1 MHRPRHDDWSL
12 PKGKLNR
19 GESWEEAA
27 VREVE
32 EESCVRAT
40 IVERLEPTCYWVG
53 DNPKIVLWYRMS
65 IEERN
70 SFAPNDEVD
79 AIKWIWSDRLAEHL
93 TLTADVVVAAQAL
106 AQVDV
111 DIDVD
116 VDVDVGQPGPT
127 LASLTQLPWKPKGT
141 RWGRGTR
148 AT

>member
-1 MHRPRHDDWSL
+1 MHRPRHEDWSL

-27 VREVE
+27 LREVE
-32 EESCVRAT
+32 EESAVRAT

-70 SFAPNDEVD
+70 PFAPNAEVD
-79 AIKWIWSDRLAEHL
+79 AIEWLWSDHIADQL
-93 TLTADVVVAAQAL
+93 TLPADVTVAAEAL
-106 AQVDV
+106 AQVGIAV
-111 DIDVD
+111 P
-116 VDVDVGQPGPT
+116 GQPGPT
-127 LASLTQLPWKPKGT
+127 LASPTQFPWKPKGT
-141 RWGRGTR
+141 LWGRGTR

>member
-32 EESCVRAT
+32 EESAVRAT
-40 IVERLEPTCYWVG
+40 IVERLEPVCYWVG

-70 SFAPNDEVD
+70 LFAPNDEVD
-79 AIKWIWSDRLAEHL
+79 AIKWLWSDRLADEL
-93 TLTADVVVAAQAL
+93 TLPADVTVAAEAL
-106 AQVDV
+106 AQVG
-111 DIDVD
+111 IT
-116 VDVDVGQPGPT
+116 QPGPT
-127 LASLTQLPWKPKGT
+127 LPSPTQFPWKPKGT

-148 AT
+148 AR

>member
-1 MHRPRHDDWSL
+1 VHRPRHEDWSL

-27 VREVE
+27 LREVE
-32 EESCVRAT
+32 EESAVKAV
-40 IVERLEPTCYWVG
+40 IVERLVPTSYWVG
-53 DNPKIVLWYRMS
+53 DNPKIVLWFRMS

-70 SFAPNDEVD
+70 EFVPNDEVD
-79 AIKWIWSDRLAEHL
+79 AIKWVWAERLAEEL
-93 TLTADVVVAAQAL
+93 TLEADVRVAAEAL
-106 AQVDV
+106 SQ
-111 DIDVD
+111 I
-116 VDVDVGQPGPT
+116 GQPGPT

>member
-1 MHRPRHDDWSL
+1 VHRPRHDDWSL
-12 PKGKLNR
+12 PKGKLYR

-32 EESCVRAT
+32 EESAVRAT
-40 IVERLEPTCYWVG
+40 IVERLEPSSYWVG
-53 DNPKIVLWYRMS
+53 DNPKIVLWYRMR

-79 AIKWIWSDRLAEHL
+79 AIKWIWSDRLADEL
-93 TLTADVVVAAQAL
+93 TLPADLTVAAEAL
-106 AQVDV
+106 AQVVV
-111 DIDVD
+111 DIEAA
-116 VDVDVGQPGPT
+116 QPGPT
-127 LASLTQLPWKPKGT
+127 APSLTQFPWKPKGT